1 MFFPAIKFT
10 DMKTINGIILVFI
23 LQMTA
28 SLPSYSQQIVRTA
41 MVCSGGYSNLL
52 DYTIG
57 ETFTTT
63 MINGDY
69 MLTLGMQQMDH
80 LLIGT
85 INEEISHDALSAIVY
100 PNPTSGEFILKINS
114 KKKSATTIKMYNSL
128 GKQVFVKNTI
138 VDMGTSEITINP
150 GMLSSGIYFLSI
162 ISGNKYS
169 QLRMQ
174 VN

>member
-1 MFFPAIKFT
+1 
-10 DMKTINGIILVFI
+10 MKTIKGIFLVFI
-23 LQMTA
+23 LQMTV
-28 SLPSYSQQIVRTA
+28 SLQSYSQQIVRTA
-41 MVCSGGYSNLL
+41 MVSSGGFSNLL
-52 DYTIG
+52 DYTFG

-69 MLTLGMQQMDH
+69 ILTLGMQQMDH

-85 INEEISHDALSAIVY
+85 FKDEISQDAMSAIAY

-114 KKKSATTIKMYNSL
+114 RRKSTTTIKMYNSL

-138 VDMGTSEITINP
+138 VEMGTSEIRINP
-150 GMLSSGIYFLSI
+150 GTLSSGIYFLSI

-169 QLRMQ
+169 QLRIQ